1 MCPVAVV
8 HGIASITRSK
18 LNANGNRLF
27 SYGGKEMWKNKNEYV
42 RDRQLGDAYP
52 LNADAERNTK

>member
-27 SYGGKEMWKNKNEYV
+27 SYGGNEYV